1 MKVTFQIA
9 SQYPESGW
17 NKRGFFGTLND
28 PEEMPLDLEDAVLTV
43 DPVEDIEPVPGWYQS
58 DPVEEFIE
66 PNRALRGQRLLP
78 LLPLIPLKLG
88 ALIPA
93 GIAAAGAILPAAA
106 TAAATILP
114 AAATAATTMLPAAGS
129 LLGDIG
135 TAVGDIF
142 DDLFSTET

>member
-43 DPVEDIEPVPGWYQS
+43 DPVEDVEPVPGWYQS

-114 AAATAATTMLPAAGS
+114 AAS
-129 LLGDIG
+129 SFLGDIG
-135 TAVGDIF
+135 TAVGNIF
-142 DDLFSTET
+142 DDLFSTEN

>member
-28 PEEMPLDLEDAVLTV
+28 PEEMPLDLEDAVLMGNPV
-43 DPVEDIEPVPGWYQS
+43 DESMEPKGT
-58 DPVEEFIE
+58 
-66 PNRALRGQRLLP
+66 LRGQRLLH

-93 GIAAAGAILPAAA
+93 GIAAA
-106 TAAATILP
+106 TTILP
-114 AAATAATTMLPAAGS
+114 AAATAATT
-129 LLGDIG
+129 
-135 TAVGDIF
+135 
-142 DDLFSTET
+142 